1 LFVAEL
7 NYLVADMSILSISY
21 YQMACIIDDITR
33 ESFASW
39 ITSLD
44 NQPRGNIEEAQELV
58 GTLRVAARQLG
69 RPLGKSRRVRQT
81 SADAVRRSR
90 CTFQLDACKITA

>member
-1 LFVAEL
+1 VIWSEEIFESGQYRLSQFSLYIILSLFVAEL
-7 NYLVADMSILSISY
+7 NYLVADMSSLSISY
-21 YQMACIIDDITR
+21 YQMAYIIDDITR

-58 GTLRVAARQLG
+58 TSGRSTAARQ
-69 RPLGKSRRVRQT
+69 T
-81 SADAVRRSR
+81 SW
-90 CTFQLDACKITA
+90 